1 MVIYTIYSWV
11 YRIVSLISFILFAY
25 CILSWFLPPQNKLMQ
40 FLARIIEPIL
50 EPFRRLL
57 RKRFGWNMPIDFSP
71 ILLGFA
77 LQLIMY
83 LLQLLVRAIA

>member
-1 MVIYTIYSWV
+1 MIYTIFSWI
-11 YRIVSLISFILFAY
+11 YRLASLVSFILFAY
-25 CILSWFLPPQNKLMQ
+25 CILSWFLPPQNRFMQ
-40 FLARIIEPIL
+40 LLSKIIDPLL

-77 LQLIMY
+77 IQLVMY
-83 LLQLLVRAIA
+83 LLQLLVRVIT